1 MKVNLTLFFVENN
14 SQCQRFVYYIH
25 LMSVNVGAE
34 SVEYLKIEEVAARY
48 KLTERTIYRHVAAGL
63 FPKPIKLGGASRW
76 SVAALTEWEK
86 SL

>member
-1 MKVNLTLFFVENN
+1 
-14 SQCQRFVYYIH
+14 
-25 LMSVNVGAE
+25 MSVDVGAE
-34 SVEYLKIEEVAARY
+34 CVEYLKIEEVAARY

-76 SVAALTEWEK
+76 SLAALTEWEK